1 MDGGPTAR
9 AERLSR
15 TIKVVLQEAVEA
27 GGSSLRD
34 YRHTDGALGT
44 FQHGFRAYDR
54 EDAAC
59 STPRCRGVIQRIVQS
74 GRSTFFCGEC
84 QR

>member
-1 MDGGPTAR
+1 MD
-9 AERLSR
+9 
-15 TIKVVLQEAVEA
+15 AVEA

-54 EDAAC
+54 EDAPC
-59 STPRCRGVIQRIVQS
+59 SSPRCRGTIRRIVQG
-74 GRSTFFCGEC
+74 GRSTFFCGLC